1 MSTTRALKRGV
12 DGAYQTEG
20 AGPYANRVGFIEL
33 VEVGYALPGGRTL
46 FDKVSFKVP
55 DGERVALVGA
65 NGVGKT
71 TLLRLIA
78 EADESHHGLI
88 RVIGRLARM
97 PQLVHDP
104 ESPATLRELLLAQ
117 APVELARAGAAL
129 VTAERTMQARATEA
143 AGVAYAD
150 ALHRWGELGGYAL
163 EVSWNAASMTA
174 LGEPFEAIGA
184 RVAHT
189 FSGGELK
196 RVLLDALF
204 RSDAEVVLL
213 DEPDNFLD
221 VVGKEWLEETIK
233 ASRKTI
239 LYVSHDR
246 EFLGNTSTQIVTLE
260 AKGSW
265 THPESFSSYEDA
277 RQARIAGLE
286 EDHRRYQEQRSALI
300 ATLKE
305 YRRRAQSSDA
315 WGPKVRAAE
324 SRLRL
329 FDEKTELVEQ
339 PRDQKITIRL
349 GGGRTGTIALRI
361 KELAFPGLV
370 RPFSTEILFG
380 QRAGVIGKNGTGKSH
395 FLRLL
400 AGTPVEHTGD
410 WMLGARVKVGYF
422 SQLHDSPHLARAAP
436 LAVLTREGLDRTAA
450 MGTLRRYELD
460 GAADVPFEK
469 LSGGQQAR
477 LQILVLEVRGSTM
490 LVLDEPTDNLDV
502 ASADALE
509 YALWKYEGTII
520 AVTHDRWL
528 LKSFQRFL
536 VFGSDGWV
544 READEPNWV

>member
-1 MSTTRALKRGV
+1 MTLAPPSG
-12 DGAYQTEG
+12 GG
-20 AGPYANRVGFIEL
+20 SGWGPYPNRVGFIEL
-33 VEVGYALPGGRTL
+33 VEVGYAFPGGRTL

-78 EADESHHGLI
+78 ETDDAHTGLI

-104 ESPATLRELLLAQ
+104 RSPATLRDLLLAQ

-129 VTAERTMQARATEA
+129 VTAERTMQAGATEA

-150 ALHRWGELGGYAL
+150 AVHRWGELGGYDL

-174 LGEPFEAIGA
+174 MGEPFEAIGA

-196 RVLLDALF
+196 RILLEALF
-204 RSDAEVVLL
+204 RSDSEVVLL

-221 VVGKEWLEETIK
+221 VVGKEWLEATMT

-265 THPESFSSYEDA
+265 THPAPFGSYEDA
-277 RQARIAGLE
+277 RRSRIAGLE

-305 YRRRAQSSDA
+305 YRRRAQSSDV

-329 FDEKTELVEQ
+329 FDEKTELVER
-339 PRDQKITIRL
+339 PRDQKVTIRL

-361 KELAFPGLV
+361 KELAFPGLT

-380 QRAGVIGKNGTGKSH
+380 QRVGVIGKNGTGKSH
-395 FLRLL
+395 FVRLL
-400 AGTPVEHTGD
+400 AGHPVEHAGD
-410 WMLGARVKVGYF
+410 WILGARVNVGYF

-436 LAVLTREGLDRTAA
+436 LAVLSREGLDRTAA

-509 YALWKYEGTII
+509 YALWKYEGTIL

-536 VFGSDGWV
+536 VFGSDGLVKESDDPTWV
-544 READEPNWV
+544 

>member
-1 MSTTRALKRGV
+1 
-12 DGAYQTEG
+12 
-20 AGPYANRVGFIEL
+20 VGFIEL
-33 VEVGYALPGGRTL
+33 VDVGYAFPGGRTL
-46 FDKVSFKVP
+46 FDKVSFKVA
-55 DGERVALVGA
+55 DGGRVALVGA

-78 EADESHHGLI
+78 DAEEGHKGLI

-97 PQLVHDP
+97 PQLVHDAR
-104 ESPATLRELLLAQ
+104 SSATLRDLLIGQ
-117 APVELARAGAAL
+117 APAAL
-129 VTAERTMQARATEA
+129 AHAGTALVASERAMQADPTQA
-143 AGVAYAD
+143 AAIAYAD
-150 ALHRWGELGGYAL
+150 AVQQWGELRGYDL
-163 EVSWNAASMTA
+163 EVGWNAACMAAT
-174 LGEPFEAIGA
+174 GEPFDAIGP
-184 RVAHT
+184 RVANT

-196 RVLLDALF
+196 HILLEALF
-204 RSDAEVVLL
+204 RSEADVVLL

-221 VVGKEWLEETIK
+221 VIGKEWLEATMN

-239 LYVSHDR
+239 LYISHDR
-246 EFLGNTSTQIVTLE
+246 EFLANTSTQIVTLE
-260 AKGSW
+260 AHGSW
-265 THPESFSSYEDA
+265 THPASFASYEEA
-277 RQARIAGLE
+277 RRARIAGLE
-286 EDHRRYQEQRSALI
+286 EDHRRYQEQRAALI

-305 YRRRAQSSDA
+305 YRRRAQSADG

-329 FDEKTELVEQ
+329 FDEKAEMVER
-339 PRDQKITIRL
+339 PREQKVTIRL
-349 GGGRTGTIALRI
+349 GGGRTGTIALRV
-361 KELAFPGLV
+361 KQLAFPGLTK
-370 RPFSTEILFG
+370 PFSAEVLFG

-395 FLRLL
+395 FVRLL
-400 AGTPVEHTGD
+400 AGHPVEHTGD

-422 SQLHDSPHLARAAP
+422 SQLHDSPHLTRAAP

-460 GAADVPFEK
+460 GAAEVPFEK

-509 YALWKYEGTII
+509 YALWQYEGTIL

-536 VFGSDGWV
+536 VFGSDGVVKESDDPTW
-544 READEPNWV
+544 A

>member
-1 MSTTRALKRGV
+1 M
-12 DGAYQTEG
+12 
-20 AGPYANRVGFIEL
+20 GFIEL
-33 VEVGYALPGGRTL
+33 AEVGYAFPGGRTL

-78 EADESHHGLI
+78 EADDAHHGLI
-88 RVIGRLARM
+88 RVMGRLARM

-104 ESPATLRELLLAQ
+104 LSPATLRELLLAQ
-117 APVELARAGAAL
+117 APVELARAGTAL
-129 VTAERTMQARATEA
+129 VAAERTMQAGATEV

-150 ALHRWGELGGYAL
+150 AVHRWGELGGYEL

-174 LGEPFEAIGA
+174 IGEPFEAIGA

-196 RVLLDALF
+196 RVLLEALF

-221 VVGKEWLEETIK
+221 VVGKEWLEATMT

-265 THPESFSSYEDA
+265 THPAPFGSYEGA

-305 YRRRAQSSDA
+305 YRRRAQSSDV

-329 FDEKTELVEQ
+329 FDEKTELVER
-339 PRDQKITIRL
+339 PRDQKVTIRL

-380 QRAGVIGKNGTGKSH
+380 QRVGVIGKNGTGKSH
-395 FLRLL
+395 FVRLL
-400 AGTPVEHTGD
+400 AGHAVEHKGD
-410 WMLGARVKVGYF
+410 WMLGARVNVGYF

-436 LAVLTREGLDRTAA
+436 LTVLSREGLDRTAA

-520 AVTHDRWL
+520 SVTHDRWL

-536 VFGSDGWV
+536 VFGSDGLVKESDDPSWT
-544 READEPNWV
+544 

>member
-1 MSTTRALKRGV
+1 MQHRVAE
-12 DGAYQTEG
+12 TE
-20 AGPYANRVGFIEL
+20 AASPYANRVGFIEL
-33 VEVGYALPGGRTL
+33 VEVGYAFPGGWTL

-78 EADESHHGLI
+78 EADDAQHGLI

-104 ESPATLRELLLAQ
+104 HSPATLRELLLAQ

-129 VTAERTMQARATEA
+129 VAAERTMQAGATES

-150 ALHRWGELGGYAL
+150 AVHRWGELGGYEL

-174 LGEPFEAIGA
+174 MGESFEAIGA

-196 RVLLDALF
+196 RVLLEALF

-221 VVGKEWLEETIK
+221 VVGKEWLEATMT

-265 THPESFSSYEDA
+265 THPAPFGTYEEA

-305 YRRRAQSSDA
+305 YRRRAQSSDV
-315 WGPKVRAAE
+315 WGPKVRAAQ

-329 FDEKTELVEQ
+329 FDEKTELVER
-339 PRDQKITIRL
+339 PREQKVTIRL
-349 GGGRTGTIALRI
+349 GGGRTGTIALRV
-361 KELAFPGLV
+361 KQLAFPGLTK
-370 RPFSTEILFG
+370 PFSAEVLFG

-395 FLRLL
+395 FVRLL
-400 AGTPVEHTGD
+400 AGHPVEHTGD

-422 SQLHDSPHLARAAP
+422 SQLHDSPHLTRAAP

-509 YALWKYEGTII
+509 YALWQYEGTIL

-536 VFGSDGWV
+536 VFGSDGVVKESDDPTW
-544 READEPNWV
+544 D